1 MAKMTL
7 LELTQNILSAMD
19 SDAVNSIG
27 DTVESLQ
34 VAEVIVETYYELFSN
49 VSSPSREG
57 LIKLQGL
64 SDTTRPN
71 IMRIP
76 DDVSSIKWIKYDG
89 YDVDYVEPELFL
101 QWSFDRRNN
110 EEGFPIT
117 DSTTG
122 AYFWIFTNGSPTT
135 WTTFDNEYIY
145 FNGFD
150 AAVDS
155 TLQQSKSLC
164 WGELDPVFE
173 MRDDAYPPYIEADQY
188 PGLLAEA
195 KSTCFINFKQVSN
208 SKEEQK
214 SKRQR
219 IRRQNDEWRAN
230 QRKPYNRTPD
240 YGRPGRHRG
249 IGMDSNGRSSEVV
262 VPDDSNLLPL
272 SINFKQQ
279 FLDELDYE

>member
-7 LELTQNILSAMD
+7 LEMTQNILSAMD

-34 VAEVIVETYYELFSN
+34 VADVIVETYYELFAN

-76 DDVSSIKWIKYDG
+76 DTVSSIKWIKYDG
-89 YDVDYVEPELFL
+89 YDIDYVAPEQFL
-101 QWSFDRRNN
+101 QWSYDRRNN
-110 EEGFPIT
+110 EEGVFIT
-117 DSTTG
+117 DSGTG
-122 AYFWIFTNGSPTT
+122 AYFWIFTNGSPTA

-150 AAVDS
+150 SSVDS

-164 WGELDPVFE
+164 WGELDPIFE
-173 MRDDAYPPYIEADQY
+173 TRDDAYPPNIEADQY

-230 QRKPYNRTPD
+230 QRKPYNRYPD
-240 YGRPGRHRG
+240 YGRPGRGRG
-249 IGMDSNGRSSEVV
+249 IGMDSNGRNSTNTI
-262 VPDDSNLLPL
+262 PDDSNLIPL
-272 SINFKQQ
+272 DINFKQH